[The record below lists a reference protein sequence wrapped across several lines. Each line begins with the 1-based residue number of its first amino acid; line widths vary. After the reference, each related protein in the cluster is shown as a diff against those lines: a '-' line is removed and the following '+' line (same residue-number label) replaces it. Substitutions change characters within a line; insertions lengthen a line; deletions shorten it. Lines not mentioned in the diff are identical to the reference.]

1 MQNKLSDIHSFF
13 SRHKA
18 ARVLLILFAVLL
30 ALVIVLHPHGTKTF
44 LILGIDN
51 YGSLN
56 DNGRSDVMMLVQVG
70 FDSGKIHAV
79 TFARDIVIPDEH
91 NRDTKLNTIVRS
103 QDESTLVSALEN
115 AFDLK
120 IDGWFRVNFSSVI
133 TIIDAMGGV
142 DLELTEA
149 EARYIDKKEGTYPT
163 HPLTEGLCHVNGAQA
178 LCYARCRKL
187 DNDLG
192 RGDRQT
198 KLFSALVAQTH
209 HMTAARVVAVVREM
223 GHAWRSSLSG
233 AEQMKLVYQ
242 SLWMRGAQVVR
253 VGVPYEGYW
262 RYGESSVILN
272 KLEDNVRLLHQDLG
286 LPAPKIKTEE

>member
-1 MQNKLSDIHSFF
+1 MQNKIIDIRSFF

-18 ARVLLILFAVLL
+18 ARVLLILLAVLL
-30 ALVIVLHPHGTKTF
+30 VLVIVLHPHGTKTF

-51 YGSLN
+51 YGSLD

-70 FDSGKIHAV
+70 FDRGKIHAV
-79 TFARDIVIPDEH
+79 TFARDIVIPDERSH
-91 NRDTKLNTIVRS
+91 NVKLNTIVRS
-103 QDESTLVSALEN
+103 QDEDALVSALEN

-142 DLELTEA
+142 EIDLTEA
-149 EARYIDKKEGTYPT
+149 EAHYIDKKEGTYPDY
-163 HPLTEGLCHVNGAQA
+163 PLAEGRCRMNGAQA

-198 KLFSALVAQTH
+198 KLFSALVAQTRR
-209 HMTAARVVAVVREM
+209 MSAANVVSVVREM
-223 GHAWRSSLSG
+223 DHAWRSSLSG
-233 AEQMKLVYQ
+233 AEQAKLVFQ
-242 SLWMRGAQVVR
+242 ALWMRGAQVVR

-272 KLEDNVRLLHQDLG
+272 KLEDNARLLHEDLG
-286 LPAPKIKTEE
+286 LPAPAVTTEQ